1 MRHLSIQR
9 IMNKGKKEIERH
21 SSRPEVERFLR
32 KVASTPTPRKS
43 GERGRLI
50 FALDATASREPTWD
64 QATHIQS
71 EMFSETRSLGGLE
84 IQLVYYRGF
93 REFEASPWC
102 SQPQDLLPRMTRVSC
117 IAGQTQIG
125 RVLQH
130 ALDETRKKKINALVF
145 VGDCMEEAP
154 DLLAR
159 LAGELGML
167 GVPAFLFHEG
177 MDPVAEKNFRHIA
190 RLSCGAYCRF
200 DAGSA
205 KQLRDL
211 LSAVAV
217 YAAGGRKAL
226 EAHSQRTGGIV
237 LQLTHQLG
245 KKG

>member
-1 MRHLSIQR
+1 MGDKDKQIQR
-9 IMNKGKKEIERH
+9 D
-21 SSRPEVERFLR
+21 SSQSEVDRFLR
-32 KVASTPTPRKS
+32 KVASTPPSINR
-43 GERGRLI
+43 GVRGRLI

-71 EMFSETRSLGGLE
+71 EMFEETRSLGGLE

-102 SQPQDLLPRMTRVSC
+102 SQPKALLPRMTRVSC
-117 IAGQTQIG
+117 VAGQTQIG

-130 ALDETRKKKINALVF
+130 TLDETRKKKVNALVF
-145 VGDCMEEAP
+145 VGDCMEEDP

-159 LAGELGML
+159 LAGELGL
-167 GVPAFLFHEG
+167 LAVPAFLFHEG
-177 MDPVAEKNFRHIA
+177 MDAVAEKNFRHLA
-190 RLSCGAYCRF
+190 RLSGGAYCRF
-200 DAGSA
+200 DSRSA

-211 LSAVAV
+211 LNAVAV

-226 EAHSQRTGGIV
+226 ESHSQRKGGIA

-245 KKG
+245 KKN

>member
-1 MRHLSIQR
+1 MSKDDKPIQ
-9 IMNKGKKEIERH
+9 RH
-21 SSRPEVERFLR
+21 SSQSEIDRFLR
-32 KVASTPTPRKS
+32 KVASTPTSRRT
-43 GERGRLI
+43 GDRGRLI

-71 EMFSETRSLGGLE
+71 EMFNETRSLGGLE

-117 IAGQTQIG
+117 VAGQTQIG

-130 ALDETRKKKINALVF
+130 ALDETRKKKVNALVF
-145 VGDCMEEAP
+145 VGDCMEEDP

-159 LAGELGML
+159 LAGELGL
-167 GVPAFLFHEG
+167 LAVPAFLFHEG
-177 MDPVAEKNFRHIA
+177 MEPVAEKNFRHMA
-190 RLSCGAYCRF
+190 RLSGGAYCRF
-200 DAGSA
+200 DSGSA

-211 LSAVAV
+211 LGAVAV

-226 EAHSQRTGGIV
+226 ESHSQRKGGIV
-237 LQLTHQLG
+237 LQLTQQLG
-245 KKG
+245 KKA

>member
-1 MRHLSIQR
+1 MSKDEKQ
-9 IMNKGKKEIERH
+9 IERH
-21 SSRPEVERFLR
+21 SSQSEVDRFLQ
-32 KVASTPTPRKS
+32 KVASTPTSSRR
-43 GERGRLI
+43 GARGRLI

-71 EMFSETRSLGGLE
+71 EMFDETQSLGGLE

-102 SQPQDLLPRMTRVSC
+102 SQTRDLLPRMTRVSC
-117 IAGQTQIG
+117 VAGQTQIG

-130 ALDETRKKKINALVF
+130 ALDETRRKKVNALVF
-145 VGDCMEEAP
+145 IGDCMEEDP
-154 DLLAR
+154 DLLAG
-159 LAGELGML
+159 LAGELGL
-167 GVPAFLFHEG
+167 LAVPAFFFHEG
-177 MDPVAEKNFRHIA
+177 LDPVAEKNFRHMA
-190 RLSCGAYCRF
+190 RLSGGAYCRF
-200 DAGSA
+200 DSRSA

-226 EAHSQRTGGIV
+226 ESHGRRKGGIA

-245 KKG
+245 KKT